1 MSVAGRV
8 ILAGGSGFLGR
19 SLAQRL
25 IRQGCDV
32 AVLSRQP
39 ATEKGAVR
47 FAQWDGKTVGAWAS
61 LFEGA
66 RAIVNLTGKSVNC
79 RYTPEARAEIL
90 ASRVDSVRAVGEA
103 IARCTQ
109 PPPVLVQASSLA
121 IYGNSGDR
129 ICTENSPHGSGFSA
143 NVCEEWEAA
152 LNTLALPHTR
162 KVALRIGFALKR
174 GEGALRTLEKITRLF
189 LGGTVGHG
197 RQYISWI
204 HIADLDRMFLS
215 AIEQDHLKSPL
226 NATGPSP
233 TMNAEFM
240 AELRRALRRPWSLP
254 VPRPL
259 LRLGAWAMGTEAD
272 LALHGVR
279 CLPQRFLEDG
289 FRFDFTE
296 LRTALAELYGMD
308 QTAAA

>member
-1 MSVAGRV
+1 MSRAGRI

-19 SLAQRL
+19 SLAQAFAR
-25 IRQGCDV
+25 RGDEV
-32 AVLSRQP
+32 AILSRQP
-39 ATEKGAVR
+39 ATQKGTVR
-47 FAQWDGKTVGAWAS
+47 FVPWDGKTVGTWAS
-61 LFEGA
+61 LFEDA

-90 ASRVDSVRAVGEA
+90 ASRVNSVRAVGEA
-103 IARCTQ
+103 IARCSR

-121 IYGNSGDR
+121 IYGNANDQIS
-129 ICTENSPHGSGFSA
+129 TEDSPHGSGFSV
-143 NVCEEWEAA
+143 NVCEEWEQA
-152 LNTLALPHTR
+152 LNALSLPHTR
-162 KVALRIGFALKR
+162 KVVLRIGFALKR

-215 AIEQDHLKSPL
+215 TIEREDLSGPF
-226 NATGPSP
+226 NATSP
-233 TMNAEFM
+233 RPTTNAEFM
-240 AELRRALRRPWSLP
+240 GELRRALHRPWSPP

-272 LALHGVR
+272 LALNGVR
-279 CLPQRFLEDG
+279 CRPQRFLEHG

-296 LRTALAELYGMD
+296 LRTALANLYGMGHAV
-308 QTAAA
+308 AA